1 MVAKQNKG
9 YTLIE
14 VILVIGLI
22 SFMTILTFQE
32 KAYEFKVNKAKE
44 VGSLLFQYNSAVT
57 SWISNNPGAP
67 NATHVGSNWLKPTSC
82 PGGLSAVAYLPCS
95 FPLAI
100 GSDPIAFGELALQSR
115 VTTTGTAPNQVTQ
128 VVTQTTPFKVD
139 NGKVDSGLA
148 GVAALTAASAIGG
161 ANTPVVMASENS
173 FKSNPMTA
181 AITMIASNNAS
192 ADAWLR
198 TDGSNTMNNKLTFNK
213 TLGASFRII
222 DGVSR
227 LQNIA
232 GQVLAL
238 GNSGGATG
246 AVKDSVVV
254 DANTTML
261 GQLVVNNDANSAV
274 GLDVRKGDIVA
285 MGGDVVAGQS
295 VKGKLFMDSDNNAFY
310 VDPASTTQLNTLN
323 TSGKIT
329 ASGDI
334 TTMANVNVVGDIGTF
349 GKVSAL
355 GRITTQEYFYSG
367 ATVNLGSGCS
377 PNGLIGRQAN
387 GAIASC
393 KNGAWSTSGVQMYQC
408 PQVFSAQGVSSGPWA
423 SYGCVGQIWG
433 TPHCMVS
440 VYPYSQYHVCTPI

>member
-1 MVAKQNKG
+1 
-9 YTLIE
+9 
-14 VILVIGLI
+14 
-22 SFMTILTFQE
+22 MTILTFQE

-44 VGSLLFQYNSAVT
+44 VGSLLFQYNGAVT
-57 SWISNNPGAP
+57 AWISNNPGAP
-67 NATHVGSNWLKPTSC
+67 NATYVGSNWLKPTSC

-192 ADAWLR
+192 TDAWLR
-198 TDGSNTMNNKLTFNK
+198 TDGSNTMNNNLSFNK
-213 TLGASFRII
+213 TLSASFRVI
-222 DGVSR
+222 DGIAR
-227 LQNIA
+227 LKNIA
-232 GQVLAL
+232 GQAITL
-238 GNSGGATG
+238 GNSGGATSS
-246 AVKDSVVV
+246 VKDNVVV
-254 DANTTML
+254 DANTSML
-261 GQLVVNNDANSAV
+261 GNLVINNDANSAA
-274 GLDVRKGDIVA
+274 GFDLKKGDIVA
-285 MGGDVVAGQS
+285 TGGNVVAAQS
-295 VKGKLFMDSDNNAFY
+295 FRGKMFIDNDNNTFY
-310 VDPASTTQLNTLN
+310 VDPASNTQLNTLS
-323 TSGKIT
+323 TSGPIS
-329 ASGDI
+329 ASG
-334 TTMANVNVVGDIGTF
+334 
-349 GKVSAL
+349 
-355 GRITTQEYFYSG
+355 RISTQEYFYSA
-367 ATVNLGSGCS
+367 ATVNLGGSCS

-393 KNGAWSTSGVQMYQC
+393 KNGAWATSGVQMYKC
-408 PQVFSAQGVSSGPWA
+408 PSVFSAQGVSAGPWA

-433 TPHCMVS
+433 SPACMVT
-440 VYPYSQYHVCTPI
+440 VYPYSQYHACTPI